1 MTVLLAGCGD
11 LGTEAG
17 LRFAAAGHRVVGW
30 RRSPEKLPAAIEGA
44 AADLSSRE
52 LPPIPADTTAV
63 VVAIAAD
70 SPTEDAYRAAYVDG
84 LAHVLDAVL
93 ASGAGVRRV
102 LFVSS
107 TAVYGDAGGGW
118 IDERTTPDPG
128 GFSGRIIRE
137 AEELLYSRLRGTGIT
152 PVVLRLGG
160 IYGPGRTRLIDQV
173 RGGTAVIPAA
183 SRFTNR
189 IHRDDA
195 AAAIV
200 HLCTMDA
207 VPGPVYVGV
216 DNEPAELGDVLSFLA
231 DELGLP
237 RPASESAGLSGG
249 AGGVAAGAS
258 ASGTAST
265 TSASKSTSGGEPSR
279 GGNKRASNALLR
291 STGFEFQYPS
301 YREGYRAVLAGV
313 GIRHP

>member
-30 RRSPEKLPAAIEGA
+30 RRSPGKLPAAIEGV
-44 AADLSSRE
+44 AADLSSSE
-52 LPPIPADTTAV
+52 LPAVPTDTTAV

-70 SPTEDAYRAAYVDG
+70 SPTEDAYRSAYVDG

-93 ASGAGVRRV
+93 ASGATVRRV

-118 IDERTTPDPG
+118 IDERTTPEPG

-137 AEELLYSRLRGTGIT
+137 AEELLYRRLSGTGIT

-173 RGGTAVIPAA
+173 RGGTAVFPAT

-207 VPGPVYVGV
+207 VPGPVYIGV
-216 DNEPAELGDVLSFLA
+216 DNEPAELGDVLGFLA
-231 DELGLP
+231 AELGLP
-237 RPASESAGLSGG
+237 QPASESADASGAASPSGG
-249 AGGVAAGAS
+249 
-258 ASGTAST
+258 
-265 TSASKSTSGGEPSR
+265 TSPSGGEPSR

-301 YREGYRAVLAGV
+301 FREGYRAILAGV
-313 GIRHP
+313 GVRHP

>member
-44 AADLSSRE
+44 AADLSANK
-52 LPPIPADTTAV
+52 LPPIPPDTTAV

-70 SPTEDAYRAAYVDG
+70 APTESAYRAAYVDG
-84 LAHVLDAVL
+84 LAHVLDAVT
-93 ASGAGVRRV
+93 ASGAAVRRI

-118 IDERTTPDPG
+118 MDERTTPEPG

-137 AEELLYSRLRGTGIT
+137 AEELLFSRLNGTGIT
-152 PVVLRLGG
+152 PTVLRLGG

-207 VPGPVYVGV
+207 VPGPVYAGV

-231 DELGLP
+231 AELGLP
-237 RPASESAGLSGG
+237 QPAPESARVSTPGG
-249 AGGVAAGAS
+249 DGGTTG
-258 ASGTAST
+258 GT
-265 TSASKSTSGGEPSR
+265 STSGGEPAR
-279 GGNKRASNALLR
+279 GGNKRVSNALLR
-291 STGFEFQYPS
+291 GTGFEFEYPS
-301 YREGYRAVLAGV
+301 FREGYRAILAGIGV
-313 GIRHP
+313 RHP

>member
-30 RRSPEKLPAAIEGA
+30 RRTPDKLPPSIEGA
-44 AADLSSRE
+44 AADLTRGE
-52 LPPIPADTTAV
+52 LPPVPADTTAV

-84 LAHVLDAVL
+84 LAHVLDAVS
-93 ASGAGVRRV
+93 ASSAPVRRV

-107 TAVYGDAGGGW
+107 TAVYGDADGAW
-118 IDERTTPDPG
+118 VDEATTPDPG

-137 AEELLYSRLRGTGIT
+137 AEELLFSRLHGTAIT
-152 PVVLRLGG
+152 PVVVRLGG
-160 IYGPGRTRLIDQV
+160 IYGPGRTRLIGQV
-173 RGGTAVIPAA
+173 RGGSATVPAG
-183 SRFTNR
+183 SRLTNR

-200 HLCTMDA
+200 HLCTMA
-207 VPGPVYVGV
+207 AEPGPLYLGV
-216 DNEPAELGDVLSFLA
+216 DNEPAELGEVLRFLA
-231 DELGLP
+231 AELGLP
-237 RPASESAGLSGG
+237 EPASAEAS
-249 AGGVAAGAS
+249 AAGS
-258 ASGTAST
+258 
-265 TSASKSTSGGEPSR
+265 TSAASPGGGGEPSR
-279 GGNKRASNALLR
+279 GGNKRVSNALLR
-291 STGFEFQYPS
+291 GTGFSFQYPS

-313 GIRHP
+313 GQRHP